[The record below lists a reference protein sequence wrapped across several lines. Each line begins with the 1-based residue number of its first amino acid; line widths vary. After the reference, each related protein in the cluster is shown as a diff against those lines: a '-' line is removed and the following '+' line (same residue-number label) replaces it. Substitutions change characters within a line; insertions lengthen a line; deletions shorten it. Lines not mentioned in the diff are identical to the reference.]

1 MMAFPVALFVGA
13 KGILRD
19 RRKWLGGLT
28 LVLAGAAIL
37 YWALAVQR
45 FVCW

>member
-13 KGILRD
+13 KGVLHD
-19 RRKWLGGLT
+19 RRRWLGGLS
-28 LVLAGAAIL
+28 LLLAVAAIL